1 MKMKRVLLLSLM
13 TGGLMF
19 GAHRYTPSDNHLSEF
34 DRVALK
40 TSSPRVHIRHR
51 HHRDI
56 MMRNEDGTMVRTGD
70 RVVTD
75 KTTINAF
82 VPVGK

>member
-1 MKMKRVLLLSLM
+1 MKRVLLFSLM
-13 TGGLMF
+13 ASGLVF
-19 GAHRYTPSDNHLSEF
+19 GAHRATPSDNHLSEF

-40 TSSPRVHIRHR
+40 TSSPRVHIGHR
-51 HHRDI
+51 HHKDI
-56 MMRNEDGTMVRTGD
+56 MMRNEDGTMVRSGD
-70 RVVTD
+70 RVTTD

>member
-1 MKMKRVLLLSLM
+1 MKRVLLFSLM
-13 TGGLMF
+13 ASGLVF
-19 GAHRYTPSDNHLSEF
+19 GSHRATPSDNHLSEF

-40 TSSPRVHIRHR
+40 TSSPKVHIGHR
-51 HHRDI
+51 HHKDI

-70 RVVTD
+70 RVTTD